1 MLLFMVIPYA
11 LFTLKIVFRRINLFH
26 SWCASMW
33 IFSIY
38 PFNGEYFT
46 SIFKA
51 MKGKYLPNQRKLFW
65 DGGGMLFCTICIIG
79 FRQTIKFWV
88 CKNQIQYIPNIS
100 NSFESWAWKPI
111 LFAAMYLQCQLS
123 MIQLRVLQHTKLNR
137 MNRCWNI
144 CRNSSEYVTFH
155 AKQKF
160 HEIHISTIQMRWT
173 CRVSLKRHKN
183 KIDLMFFF
191 KHGAC
196 VWRIL
201 LICCWKRT
209 DAQNPTL

>member
-11 LFTLKIVFRRINLFH
+11 LFTLKIVFCRINLFH

-88 CKNQIQYIPNIS
+88 WQKS
-100 NSFESWAWKPI
+100 NSVYSTYLEFFWK
-111 LFAAMYLQCQLS
+111 L
-123 MIQLRVLQHTKLNR
+123 
-137 MNRCWNI
+137 
-144 CRNSSEYVTFH
+144 
-155 AKQKF
+155 
-160 HEIHISTIQMRWT
+160 
-173 CRVSLKRHKN
+173 SLKAN
-183 KIDLMFFF
+183 F
-191 KHGAC
+191 
-196 VWRIL
+196 
-201 LICCWKRT
+201 ICCNVSPMAALNDSAPRFATYETKSYESM
-209 DAQNPTL
+209 LKYL

>member
-1 MLLFMVIPYA
+1 MVNISPAYSKRWKENIYQIKENYFGTVVGCLLYYLYNRVSANYQVLSLA
-11 LFTLKIVFRRINLFH
+11 KIK
-26 SWCASMW
+26 
-33 IFSIY
+33 FSI
-38 PFNGEYFT
+38 FH
-46 SIFKA
+46 
-51 MKGKYLPNQRKLFW
+51 
-65 DGGGMLFCTICIIG
+65 
-79 FRQTIKFWV
+79 
-88 CKNQIQYIPNIS
+88 IS
-100 NSFESWAWKPI
+100 RILLKVELESLNWAWKPI
-111 LFAAMYLQCQLS
+111 LFAAMYLQWQLS

-137 MNRCWNI
+137 MNRSWNI

-191 KHGAC
+191 KQRAC

-201 LICCWKRT
+201 LIWCWKRT
-209 DAQNPTL
+209 DAQNPTSSFYF